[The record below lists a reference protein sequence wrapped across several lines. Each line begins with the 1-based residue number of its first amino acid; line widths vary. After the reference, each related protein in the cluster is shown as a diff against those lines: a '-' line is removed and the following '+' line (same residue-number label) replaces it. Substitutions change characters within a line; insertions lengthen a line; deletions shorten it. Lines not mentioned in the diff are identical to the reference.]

1 MVSLCYRALHN
12 YISENNLE
20 GLQGFLENRRVLVDD
35 RDDVRF
41 NEIKMSLILFFIHSY
56 IYLEWSY
63 CFTLC
68 CYERKITILKRT
80 YKSWIGRKY

>member
-35 RDDVRF
+35 RDDVRYNVTLYIF
-41 NEIKMSLILFFIHSY
+41 YNIYLFKIDVYF
-56 IYLEWSY
+56 LEWSY

-68 CYERKITILKRT
+68 SY
-80 YKSWIGRKY
+80 

>member
-35 RDDVRF
+35 RDDVRYYVMNIF
-41 NEIKMSLILFFIHSY
+41 LYFIYIHTFF
-56 IYLEWSY
+56 LEWSY

-68 CYERKITILKRT
+68 CY
-80 YKSWIGRKY
+80 

>member
-35 RDDVRF
+35 RDDVRYYLMIILVNIF
-41 NEIKMSLILFFIHSY
+41 LSLFD
-56 IYLEWSY
+56 
-63 CFTLC
+63 
-68 CYERKITILKRT
+68 
-80 YKSWIGRKY
+80 

>member
-35 RDDVRF
+35 RDDVKYSVTIF
-41 NEIKMSLILFFIHSY
+41 LYFILFTLIYFRMELLLY
-56 IYLEWSY
+56 IML
-63 CFTLC
+63 L
-68 CYERKITILKRT
+68 LKEN
-80 YKSWIGRKY
+80 YNF

>member
-35 RDDVRF
+35 RDDVRYNVTLYIF
-41 NEIKMSLILFFIHSY
+41 YN
-56 IYLEWSY
+56 IYL
-63 CFTLC
+63 L
-68 CYERKITILKRT
+68 IN
-80 YKSWIGRKY
+80 

>member
-35 RDDVRF
+35 RDDVRY
-41 NEIKMSLILFFIHSY
+41 NAIHYLLLIY
-56 IYLEWSY
+56 II
-63 CFTLC
+63 FH
-68 CYERKITILKRT
+68 
-80 YKSWIGRKY
+80 